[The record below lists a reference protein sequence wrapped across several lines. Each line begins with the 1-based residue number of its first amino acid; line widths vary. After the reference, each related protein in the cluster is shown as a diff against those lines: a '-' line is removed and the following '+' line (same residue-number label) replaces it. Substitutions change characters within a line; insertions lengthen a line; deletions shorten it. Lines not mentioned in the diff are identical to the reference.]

1 MVQRAARELE
11 VGGEFPK
18 ENKPICTHMFLDQ
31 FYICL
36 RSTLIY
42 IVFYLLPSRVVACIH
57 AFQDKLPPPA

>member
-18 ENKPICTHMFLDQ
+18 ENKHIYTHMLLDW

-36 RSTLIY
+36 LSTPIY

-57 AFQDKLPPPA
+57 ASQDKVSPPA